1 MWRGATRSKRSAEAG
16 TGYRGHVVGDT
27 LDKWSVVPDTI
38 EIPLML
44 FSGACAEQDIS
55 FVGTIFENF
64 PDPGRKDPVNIHS
77 AAIKLDSRVLT
88 IAASANKWNR
98 NTETFSTPCQPDP
111 KLLYRKKLLV
121 NLETKDKA
129 KAKRQLMFHE
139 NEERTTILKRHC
151 AMWNPE
157 IGKFGAWDT
166 VDIETVAI
174 DEKSASCVTDKL
186 GTYAIVAELVATPTE
201 YDEPPWLLV
210 TRLVGYGVS
219 ILLLLVFAVIVFTS
233 AYLWEQFH
241 ILRLNLA
248 LAITIADVAVL
259 LGELGPVQEDR
270 HACTAVG
277 CLISYFYTAAVRNIS
292 KFKQ

>member
-98 NTETFSTPCQPDP
+98 NSAANR
-111 KLLYRKKLLV
+111 L
-121 NLETKDKA
+121 
-129 KAKRQLMFHE
+129 
-139 NEERTTILKRHC
+139 
-151 AMWNPE
+151 
-157 IGKFGAWDT
+157 IGE
-166 VDIETVAI
+166 VVQ
-174 DEKSASCVTDKL
+174 SRRR
-186 GTYAIVAELVATPTE
+186 P
-201 YDEPPWLLV
+201 
-210 TRLVGYGVS
+210 
-219 ILLLLVFAVIVFTS
+219 
-233 AYLWEQFH
+233 
-241 ILRLNLA
+241 
-248 LAITIADVAVL
+248 L
-259 LGELGPVQEDR
+259 LGPSPG
-270 HACTAVG
+270 
-277 CLISYFYTAAVRNIS
+277 
-292 KFKQ
+292 